1 MDNTNTQNIFA
12 NYPDVV
18 DIKDL
23 QRMLNIG
30 RNLAYSIIQNG
41 EIRFRKVGKTYKIL
55 KKDIISYLENS
66 VGGNN

>member
-1 MDNTNTQNIFA
+1 MNTNTQLIFA

-41 EIRFRKVGKTYKIL
+41 EIKYRKVGKTYKIL
-55 KKDIISYLENS
+55 KNDIISYLENS
-66 VGGNN
+66 NGGNV

>member
-1 MDNTNTQNIFA
+1 MNDTNTQNIFA

-41 EIRFRKVGKTYKIL
+41 EIKYRKVGKTYKLL
-55 KKDIISYLENS
+55 KKDIISYLENTN
-66 VGGNN
+66 GGND

>member
-1 MDNTNTQNIFA
+1 MDNINTQNIFA

-41 EIRFRKVGKTYKIL
+41 EIKFRKVGKTYKIL
-55 KKDIISYLENS
+55 KKDIISYLENTN
-66 VGGNN
+66 GGNA

>member
-41 EIRFRKVGKTYKIL
+41 EIRFRRVGKTYKIL

>member
-1 MDNTNTQNIFA
+1 
-12 NYPDVV
+12 VV

-41 EIRFRKVGKTYKIL
+41 EIKYRKVGKTYKIL
-55 KKDIISYLENS
+55 KNDIISYLENS
-66 VGGNN
+66 NGGNV

>member
-1 MDNTNTQNIFA
+1 MNDTNTQNIFA

-41 EIRFRKVGKTYKIL
+41 EIKYRKVGKTYKLL
-55 KKDIISYLENS
+55 KKDIISYLENTV
-66 VGGNN
+66 VGNA